1 MEKLNCSIDGFLNL
15 SASPQAKPIC
25 SDYSSAAKAFHALLK
40 FAIKVTINPGNQ
52 SPFPPSGLISQ
63 NKNHFVFS
71 LAFFKQFESP
81 DFILNVV
88 RPQMMKIMPF

>member
-40 FAIKVTINPGNQ
+40 FSLNVTIHPGNQ
-52 SPFPPSGLISQ
+52 SLYPHKDLFLKIRKPVKSFCFESCFFQTILSHLIS
-63 NKNHFVFS
+63 S
-71 LAFFKQFESP
+71 
-81 DFILNVV
+81 
-88 RPQMMKIMPF
+88 